1 MGTLIYLQPSFK
13 GPEPQYKTI
22 NYSIVPKNQSLED
35 HIEKPQLEIL
45 QQLNEEKKCRD
56 LVEIHG
62 ITLEKT
68 KQFYADKIKEY
79 NDIID
84 LKHIKNKRNQS
95 QSVEKSH
102 NQTFIRFAGDEGKIT
117 NFHISINSKN
127 LIPLLNEIN
136 RRANNEQTIDNPLS
150 YRRSTR
156 NNQNNTLKTSNNYT
170 NIKYTLQT
178 IRPKQ
183 PQNITQRL
191 EQKLINF
198 DRLNQSQISPMNQ
211 VNFNEDLSID
221 VIKKRKSFSIDLKF
235 KRRNSEKKKTNT
247 YSKQQKQDIPK
258 VDLSQLIS
266 DSFRQNIS
274 SSCQYE
280 DDQAEITQRDSQFNN
295 NNLELTQIQY
305 PPLETKIEQLNQ
317 SSFDQTEKEQ
327 LPDIYKDISKY
338 QLFIQIDVNQYFDF
352 EQRQKVLKRRKEVV
366 HEILNKQ
373 KPKFLHI
380 CGSKFPV
387 INSEQNWNNY
397 NNLRIRITE
406 RELQQK
412 VHQLRNTKEQYQDFE
427 NLTMLSGPPITTS
440 YVTNNL
446 KSDYQDVKVTK
457 IMKQLNTFKQ

>member
-1 MGTLIYLQPSFK
+1 MDHTAITNILNSYGFK

-22 NYSIVPKNQSLED
+22 NYSIVPKNLSLED

-79 NDIID
+79 NDVID

-95 QSVEKSH
+95 QSVEKQN

-136 RRANNEQTIDNPLS
+136 KRANNEQTLENPLS
-150 YRRSTR
+150 CRRSNR

-178 IRPKQ
+178 IKPKQ

-191 EQKLINF
+191 EQKLNNY

-247 YSKQQKQDIPK
+247 YSKQQRQDIPK
-258 VDLSQLIS
+258 IDLSQLIS
-266 DSFRQNIS
+266 DSFRQNLS

-280 DDQAEITQRDSQFNN
+280 DDLDQNSQRDSQLNC

-305 PPLETKIEQLNQ
+305 PPLETKIEQSNLG
-317 SSFDQTEKEQ
+317 SIDQTEKEQ
-327 LPDIYKDISKY
+327 LPDIYKDIK
-338 QLFIQIDVNQYFDF
+338 INQNIDF
-352 EQRQKVLKRRKEVV
+352 EERRKVLKRRKEVV
-366 HEILNKQ
+366 HDILNKQ

-412 VHQLRNTKEQYQDFE
+412 VNQLRNTKEQYQDFE
-427 NLTMLSGPPITTS
+427 NLSMLSGPPIITS
-440 YVTNNL
+440 YITNNL

>member
-1 MGTLIYLQPSFK
+1 MDHIAITNILKSYGFK
-13 GPEPQYKTI
+13 GAEPQYKTI
-22 NYSIVPKNQSLED
+22 NYSIVPKHLSLED

-45 QQLNEEKKCRD
+45 QQLNEEKKCRE

-95 QSVEKSH
+95 QSVEKSN
-102 NQTFIRFAGDEGKIT
+102 NQAFLRFAGDEGKIT

-136 RRANNEQTIDNPLS
+136 KRSSNEQTIQQSPLS
-150 YRRSTR
+150 CKRSNR
-156 NNQNNTLKTSNNYT
+156 YNQNNTLKTSNNYT
-170 NIKYTLQT
+170 NIKYNLQT
-178 IRPKQ
+178 IKSKQ
-183 PQNITQRL
+183 PQNIIQRL
-191 EQKLINF
+191 EQKLNNF
-198 DRLNQSQISPMNQ
+198 DSLNQSQVSPMNQ
-211 VNFNEDLSID
+211 VNFNEDLSLD
-221 VIKKRKSFSIDLKF
+221 MIKKRKSFSIDLRF

-247 YSKQQKQDIPK
+247 YVKQLKQEIPK
-258 VDLSQLIS
+258 IDLSQLIS

-274 SSCQYE
+274 SSCQYDDEQE
-280 DDQAEITQRDSQFNN
+280 DQQRESQFNY

-305 PPLETKIEQLNQ
+305 PSPESKIEQFKSIIQ
-317 SSFDQTEKEQ
+317 DQTEKEQ
-327 LPDIYKDISKY
+327 LPDIYKDIK
-338 QLFIQIDVNQYFDF
+338 INQNVDF
-352 EQRQKVLKRRKEVV
+352 EQRKKILKRRKQVV
-366 HEILNKQ
+366 HDILNKQ

-387 INSEQNWNNY
+387 INSEQNWNDY
-397 NNLRIRITE
+397 NNLRVRIIE

-412 VHQLRNTKEQYQDFE
+412 MNQLRGPKDQLQDFE
-427 NLTMLSGPPITTS
+427 NLSILSGPPINTN
-440 YVTNNL
+440 YITNNL

-457 IMKQLNTFKQ
+457 IMKQLTALKQ